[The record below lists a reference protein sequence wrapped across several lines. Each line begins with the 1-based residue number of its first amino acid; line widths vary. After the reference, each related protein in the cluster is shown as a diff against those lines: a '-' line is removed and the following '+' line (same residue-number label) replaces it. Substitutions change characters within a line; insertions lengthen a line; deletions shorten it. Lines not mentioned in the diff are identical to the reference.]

1 MEVHDKIRVMREINQ
16 WSQEE
21 MAEKLAMSAN
31 GYAKIERGQTNIN
44 IEKLKQIAQIF
55 NIDMVDLIANQDK
68 TYFFS
73 IGDNNVNSHNYL
85 NSMDKFQLLLD
96 AKDELLKQKDKEIE
110 ALKEII
116 ALLNATVE
124 QYKAWDSFP
133 TFFIFRQP
141 ENAWAT
147 SAHSV

>member
-44 IEKLKQIAQIF
+44 IEKLKQIAQNF

-116 ALLNATVE
+116 ALLKANVE
-124 QYKAWDSFP
+124 K
-133 TFFIFRQP
+133 
-141 ENAWAT
+141 
-147 SAHSV
+147 

>member
-1 MEVHDKIRVMREINQ
+1 MVVHDKIRVMREINQ

-31 GYAKIERGQTNIN
+31 GYAKIERGQTNIS
-44 IEKLKQIAQIF
+44 IDKLKQIAQIF
-55 NIDMVDLIANQDK
+55 NIDMVDLITNQDK
-68 TYFFS
+68 TFFFS
-73 IGDNNVNSHNYL
+73 IGDNNVNSHNL

-116 ALLNATVE
+116 ALLKSNVE
-124 QYKAWDSFP
+124 K
-133 TFFIFRQP
+133 
-141 ENAWAT
+141 
-147 SAHSV
+147 

>member
-1 MEVHDKIRVMREINQ
+1 MREINQ

-31 GYAKIERGQTNIN
+31 GYAKIERGQTNIS
-44 IEKLKQIAQIF
+44 IDKLKQIAQIF
-55 NIDMVDLIANQDK
+55 NIDMVDLITNQDK
-68 TYFFS
+68 TFFFS
-73 IGDNNVNSHNYL
+73 IGDNNVNSHNL

-116 ALLNATVE
+116 ALLKSNVE
-124 QYKAWDSFP
+124 K
-133 TFFIFRQP
+133 
-141 ENAWAT
+141 
-147 SAHSV
+147 

>member
-31 GYAKIERGQTNIN
+31 GYAKIERGQTNIS
-44 IEKLKQIAQIF
+44 IDKLKQIAQIF
-55 NIDMVDLIANQDK
+55 NIDMVDLITNQDK
-68 TYFFS
+68 TFFFS
-73 IGDNNVNSHNYL
+73 IGDNNVNSHNL

-116 ALLNATVE
+116 SLLKSNVE
-124 QYKAWDSFP
+124 K
-133 TFFIFRQP
+133 
-141 ENAWAT
+141 
-147 SAHSV
+147 

>member
-55 NIDMVDLIANQDK
+55 NIDMVDLITNQDK
-68 TYFFS
+68 TFFFS
-73 IGDNNVNSHNYL
+73 IGDNNVNSHNNL

-116 ALLNATVE
+116 TLLKANVE
-124 QYKAWDSFP
+124 K
-133 TFFIFRQP
+133 
-141 ENAWAT
+141 
-147 SAHSV
+147 

>member
-31 GYAKIERGQTNIN
+31 GYAKIERGQTNIS
-44 IEKLKQIAQIF
+44 IDKLKQIAQIF
-55 NIDMVDLIANQDK
+55 NIDMVDLITNQDK
-68 TYFFS
+68 TFFFS
-73 IGDNNVNSHNYL
+73 IGDNNVNSHNL

-116 ALLNATVE
+116 ALLKANVE
-124 QYKAWDSFP
+124 K
-133 TFFIFRQP
+133 
-141 ENAWAT
+141 
-147 SAHSV
+147 

>member
-1 MEVHDKIRVMREINQ
+1 MEIHEKIRVLREINQ

-31 GYAKIERGQTNIN
+31 GYAKIERGQTNIS
-44 IEKLKQIAQIF
+44 IDKLKQIAQIF
-55 NIDMVDLIANQDK
+55 NIDMVDLITNQDK
-68 TYFFS
+68 TFFFS
-73 IGDNNVNSHNYL
+73 IGDNNVNSHNL

-116 ALLNATVE
+116 ALLKSNVE
-124 QYKAWDSFP
+124 K
-133 TFFIFRQP
+133 
-141 ENAWAT
+141 
-147 SAHSV
+147 

>member
-21 MAEKLAMSAN
+21 MAEKLSMSPN
-31 GYAKIERGQTNIN
+31 GYAKIERGQTNIS
-44 IEKLKQIAQIF
+44 IDKLKQIAQIF
-55 NIDMVDLIANQDK
+55 NIDMVDLITNQDK
-68 TYFFS
+68 TFFFS
-73 IGDNNVNSHNYL
+73 IGDNNVNSHNL

-116 ALLNATVE
+116 ALLKSNVE
-124 QYKAWDSFP
+124 K
-133 TFFIFRQP
+133 
-141 ENAWAT
+141 
-147 SAHSV
+147 

>member
-31 GYAKIERGQTNIN
+31 GYAKIERGQTNIS
-44 IEKLKQIAQIF
+44 IDKLKQIAQIF
-55 NIDMVDLIANQDK
+55 NIDMVDLITNQDK
-68 TYFFS
+68 TFFFS
-73 IGDNNVNSHNYL
+73 IGDNNVNSHNL

-116 ALLNATVE
+116 ALLKSNVE
-124 QYKAWDSFP
+124 K
-133 TFFIFRQP
+133 
-141 ENAWAT
+141 
-147 SAHSV
+147 

>member
-44 IEKLKQIAQIF
+44 SEKLKQIAQIF

-68 TYFFS
+68 TFFFS
-73 IGDNNVNSHNYL
+73 IGDNNVNSHNL

-116 ALLNATVE
+116 ALLKANVE
-124 QYKAWDSFP
+124 K
-133 TFFIFRQP
+133 
-141 ENAWAT
+141 
-147 SAHSV
+147 

>member
-31 GYAKIERGQTNIN
+31 GYAKIERGQTNIS
-44 IEKLKQIAQIF
+44 IDKLKQIAQIF

-73 IGDNNVNSHNYL
+73 IGDNNVNSHNL

-116 ALLNATVE
+116 ALLKANVE
-124 QYKAWDSFP
+124 K
-133 TFFIFRQP
+133 
-141 ENAWAT
+141 
-147 SAHSV
+147 

>member
-31 GYAKIERGQTNIN
+31 GYAKIERGQSSLSID
-44 IEKLKQIAQIF
+44 KLKQIAQIF

-68 TYFFS
+68 TFFFS
-73 IGDNNVNSHNYL
+73 IGDNNVNSHNL

-116 ALLNATVE
+116 ALLKANVE
-124 QYKAWDSFP
+124 K
-133 TFFIFRQP
+133 
-141 ENAWAT
+141 
-147 SAHSV
+147 